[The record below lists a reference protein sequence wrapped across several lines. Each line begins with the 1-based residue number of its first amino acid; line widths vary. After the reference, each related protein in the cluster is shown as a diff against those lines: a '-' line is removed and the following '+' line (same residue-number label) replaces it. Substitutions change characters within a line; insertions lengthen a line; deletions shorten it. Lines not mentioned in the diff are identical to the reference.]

1 MTPSYRRTR
10 ITCFFANIAISS
22 VFSVPPILFMTFH
35 TMYGI
40 SYTLL
45 GTLVAINFITQL
57 TIDLIFSF
65 FSKYFNMAL
74 TIRVMPLLTTA
85 GLLAYAIIP
94 LLFPEYAYTGL
105 VLGTLIF
112 SVSAGLSEVLI
123 SPTIAAMPSEHPDRD
138 MSFLHSL
145 YGWGVLFNV
154 LISTLYLWLF
164 GDKHWHFLILALSIL
179 PLIASIMFFFSPVP
193 PMTLSHPV
201 GKGSSKKKKIGIF
214 LCIGCIFLGSASENV
229 MTNWISGFAENALGI
244 DKVWGDIFGLAFFA
258 LLLSS
263 ARTLYAKYGKKIEN
277 VLLISMIGAIFC
289 YLTAALAPNDTVGLV
304 AAALTGIASSM
315 LWPGTLILMEEK
327 MPGLGVVAYALMAA
341 GGDFGASVAPQLVG
355 VIVDTVSMTD
365 FAKNLAASL
374 ATTPDAIGLKAGM
387 LITAIFPLLGTFLV
401 LYIKRFFKKNDLI
414 NE

>member
-1 MTPSYRRTR
+1 MTQGYDRTR
-10 ITCFFANIAISS
+10 LTCFFTNIAISS
-22 VFSVPPILFMTFH
+22 VFSVPPILFVTFH
-35 TMYGI
+35 TEYGI

-65 FSKYFNMAL
+65 FSKYFNIAL
-74 TIRVMPLLTTA
+74 TVRVMPLLTTA
-85 GLLAYAIIP
+85 GLLVYALIP
-94 LLFPEYAYTGL
+94 LFFPAHAYLGL
-105 VLGTLIF
+105 VVGTIVF

-154 LISTLYLWLF
+154 LVATLCLRLF
-164 GDKHWHFLILALSIL
+164 GEESWHYLIIALSVL
-179 PLIASIMFFFSPVP
+179 PLVASLLFFFSPMP
-193 PMTLSHPV
+193 PMTISHPV

-214 LCIGCIFLGSASENV
+214 LCIGCIFLGSATENV

-258 LLLSS
+258 LLLS
-263 ARTLYAKYGKKIEN
+263 ATRTLYAKYGKKIET
-277 VLLISMIGAIFC
+277 VLLISMLGSVVC
-289 YLTAALAPNDTVGLV
+289 YLTAALAPSDTVALV
-304 AAALTGIASSM
+304 AAALTGVTSSM
-315 LWPGTLILMEEK
+315 LWPGTLILMEER

-341 GGDFGASVAPQLVG
+341 GGDCGASLAPQLVG
-355 VIVDTVSMTD
+355 VVVDNVALTD
-365 FAKNLAASL
+365 FARDLAARL

-387 LITAIFPLLGTFLV
+387 LVTAIFPALGVLLVG
-401 LYIKRFFKKNDLI
+401 YIKRYFKKNDLA